1 MRCFS
6 FEGLRKR
13 TLQKLRNHV
22 KEQCAY
28 LRTRA
33 LVRNG
38 GRSTLLRREA
48 QFLKKYGALLSQ
60 KKTVQP
66 CERQSSGFSCSDQCH
81 WCEAFRS
88 TVNALRVLLYTHE
101 STTFGLKIRRFTDG
115 GNLLYHLSFRLNLAA
130 ATHQVRRD
138 SYRDIFACS
147 HVTRPHI
154 QPSGAQ
160 EINYGR

>member
-1 MRCFS
+1 MLFFRGTAEEDS
-6 FEGLRKR
+6 TETTKSRER
-13 TLQKLRNHV
+13 TVRLSSDA
-22 KEQCAY
+22 C
-28 LRTRA
+28 TRQERGA
-33 LVRNG
+33 FDVTTK
-38 GRSTLLRREA
+38 RSTV
-48 QFLKKYGALLSQ
+48 FKKVRGSSFA

-147 HVTRPHI
+147 HVT
-154 QPSGAQ
+154 
-160 EINYGR
+160 